1 MLEAGPQ
8 LDPAKD
14 FSNHARPYE
23 MKYRGF
29 DRPGERE
36 RTYPNQWTAN
46 EYSKHLY
53 VKDAEHPY
61 TTPEGK
67 PFRWVRS
74 RFVGGKLLHW
84 GRNARRMNDFHFRAA
99 DRDGYGENW
108 PIRYADMAPYYDKVE
123 SFVGVAASIEKH
135 SSCAGREIPAA
146 DAPQL
151 RREDHPENC
160 TKGGNASDSQAGG
173 DAYPE
178 YSWLRKMP
186 LLRHVRERVR
196 RGRLLEFSL

>member
-1 MLEAGPQ
+1 MSKTDKVYDAIVVGTGGAGGWAAKELAEKGLEILVLEAGPR

-14 FSNHARPYE
+14 FNQHKFPYE

-46 EYSKHLY
+46 EYSKQLY

-61 TTPEGK
+61 TTAKGK
-67 PFRWVRS
+67 PFVWVRS

-84 GRNARRMNDFHFRAA
+84 GRNARRLSDYDFRAA

-108 PIRYADMAPYYDKVE
+108 PIRYDDIAPYYDKVE
-123 SFVGVAASIEKH
+123 SFVGVHASIEN
-135 SSCAGREIPAA
+135 IPHL
-146 DAPQL
+146 P
-151 RREDHPENC
+151 
-160 TKGGNASDSQAGG
+160 
-173 DAYPE
+173 
-178 YSWLRKMP
+178 
-186 LLRHVRERVR
+186 RHLQE
-196 RGRLLEFSL
+196 ST